1 MNDHPVDPREKA
13 LKVNL
18 DPRFYG
24 AFAEIGAGQEV
35 VRWFFRAG
43 GAAGTIAKSISA
55 YDMQVSD
62 AIYGSCA
69 RYVCRE
75 RLESM
80 LEYEQRLNLE
90 RLSGARGSSTAFF
103 AFADTVSARSFR
115 GNNECHG
122 WMGIK
127 FQSRPGGQN
136 QQIVIHVR
144 MLDHDNAAQQEALGI
159 VGVNLIY
166 GACYYCGQPEKLLE
180 SLLDGLSTNRI
191 EIDLI
196 DFSGDEFAAV
206 DNRVLSLRLVQL
218 GLTGAA
224 MFSARGKVL
233 QPSEVLYKKPVLVA
247 RGRFRPVTYVNLD
260 LAASAQ
266 RRFEQV
272 TEGIE
277 PGETVS
283 IMEITMR
290 NLLAQGEVDLA
301 DFLSRADVLATTGH
315 TVMVSDYVEYYRLAA
330 YLFRYTNAPDRA
342 RDGGHESARALRRVV
357 LLEAR
362 RRHPRELR
370 PPVQESICKLFVYP
384 YVDEQTR
391 ELVTIDNLEVP
402 PALRQLYGYLVDRR
416 CIVQLTDFNRDYLGH
431 LLARRAEQDR
441 PEQHRVGVDG
451 ASGRGG
457 RHQGARPVRLRAAS
471 DEETSAH
478 RRLIAQRLDP
488 IDASLRS
495 RSRPPETT
503 GRGRFGTAPRRVM
516 TDGKSTSLRQPS
528 WSSAERRDRAQVR
541 DDRVEVALLRLR
553 VEPVWHERQQL
564 AAVAA
569 VARRDRRLDLVV
581 GPLAEARIRIR
592 RDVRRHGRPVVDERL
607 R

>member
-1 MNDHPVDPREKA
+1 VNDHPVDPREKA
-13 LKVNL
+13 LEVNL

-62 AIYGSCA
+62 AIYGPCA

-75 RLESM
+75 RLEAM
-80 LEYEQRLNLE
+80 LEYEQRLTLE
-90 RLSGARGSSTAFF
+90 RLSAARGSNTAFF

-127 FQSRPGGQN
+127 FQLRPGGAN

-166 GACYYCGQPEKLLE
+166 GACFLADTPEKLLE
-180 SLLDGLSTNRI
+180 SLLDGLSTSRI

-196 DFSGDEFAAV
+196 DFSGNEFTSV

-218 GLTGAA
+218 RLTGAA
-224 MFSARGKVL
+224 MFSAHGKVL

-260 LAASAQ
+260 LAASAL
-266 RRFEQV
+266 RRFEQTSPDV
-272 TEGIE
+272 A

-283 IMEITMR
+283 IMEITMH

-315 TVMVSDYVEYYRLAA
+315 TVMVSDFPEYYRLAA
-330 YLFRYTNAPDRA
+330 YLFRYTNRPIGLAMGALNLRDIFDESYYA
-342 RDGGHESARALRRVV
+342 KLDGGILESFGRLFKNN
-357 LLEAR
+357 L
-362 RRHPRELR
+362 
-370 PPVQESICKLFVYP
+370 KLFVYP
-384 YVDEQTR
+384 YLDQATGD
-391 ELVTIDNLEVP
+391 LVAVDNLPVP
-402 PALRQLYGYLVDRR
+402 AALRQLYGYLVERG
-416 CIVQLTDFNRDYLGH
+416 CIAPLTDFNRDYLRIHSHDVLGKIGPGNTEWE
-431 LLARRAEQDR
+431 AM
-441 PEQHRVGVDG
+441 V
-451 ASGRGG
+451 
-457 RHQGARPVRLRAAS
+457 
-471 DEETSAH
+471 
-478 RRLIAQRLDP
+478 
-488 IDASLRS
+488 
-495 RSRPPETT
+495 PP
-503 GRGRFGTAPRRVM
+503 
-516 TDGKSTSLRQPS
+516 
-528 WSSAERRDRAQVR
+528 
-541 DDRVEVALLRLR
+541 
-553 VEPVWHERQQL
+553 
-564 AAVAA
+564 AVAA
-569 VARRDRRLDLVV
+569 VIKARGLFGYAQSPGSGSRRKAV
-581 GPLAEARIRIR
+581 
-592 RDVRRHGRPVVDERL
+592 
-607 R
+607 

>member
-1 MNDHPVDPREKA
+1 MRVAVPEDRNVNEHPVDPREKA

-62 AIYGSCA
+62 AIYGPCQ

-122 WMGIK
+122 WMGIR
-127 FQSRPGGQN
+127 FQSRPGGAN

-144 MLDHDNAAQQEALGI
+144 MLDHENAAQQEALGI

-166 GACYYCGQPEKLLE
+166 GACYYCDEPERLLE

-196 DFSGDEFAAV
+196 DFSGDEFASV
-206 DNRVLSLRLVQL
+206 DNRVLSLKLVQL

-233 QPSEVLYKKPVLVA
+233 QPSEVLYKKPVLIE

-260 LAASAQ
+260 LAAAAL

-272 TEGIE
+272 AGDVE

-290 NLLAQGEVDLA
+290 NLMTQGEVDLA

-315 TVMVSDYVEYYRLAA
+315 TVMISDYVEYYRLAA
-330 YLFRYTNAPDRA
+330 YLFRYTHRPIGLAMGAVNL
-342 RDGGHESARALRRVV
+342 RDIFDESYYSKLEGGILESFGRLFKNS
-357 LLEAR
+357 L
-362 RRHPRELR
+362 
-370 PPVQESICKLFVYP
+370 KLFVYP
-384 YVDEQTR
+384 YVDEQTH
-391 ELVTIDNLEVP
+391 ELITVDNLRVP
-402 PALRQLYGYLVDRR
+402 PALRHLFGYLVDRG
-416 CIVQLTDFNRDYLGH
+416 CIVQLDDYNPEYLKIYSH
-431 LLARRAEQDR
+431 DVLRRIGPHDSEW
-441 PEQHRVGVDG
+441 ESMV
-451 ASGRGG
+451 
-457 RHQGARPVRLRAAS
+457 
-471 DEETSAH
+471 
-478 RRLIAQRLDP
+478 
-488 IDASLRS
+488 
-495 RSRPPETT
+495 PP
-503 GRGRFGTAPRRVM
+503 
-516 TDGKSTSLRQPS
+516 
-528 WSSAERRDRAQVR
+528 
-541 DDRVEVALLRLR
+541 
-553 VEPVWHERQQL
+553 
-564 AAVAA
+564 AVAA
-569 VARRDRRLDLVV
+569 VIKARGLFGYAQAAGESRQRTAV
-581 GPLAEARIRIR
+581 
-592 RDVRRHGRPVVDERL
+592 
-607 R
+607 